1 MCFSFSQLFVFHA
14 KSVTTN
20 NHRTGLTDVMYHIKA
35 LSIVMR
41 INLQNFK
48 KVFSVEKNRFE
59 VFDFWS
65 NFELIS
71 KVASNFNSLFS
82 FNLSLENIILLK

>member
-1 MCFSFSQLFVFHA
+1 
-14 KSVTTN
+14 
-20 NHRTGLTDVMYHIKA
+20 
-35 LSIVMR
+35 MR

-59 VFDFWS
+59 VFDFRS

-71 KVASNFNSLFS
+71 KVASNFNSLFRL
-82 FNLSLENIILLK
+82 NLSLENIILLKYGSF